1 MTSFHKASESMSGA
15 ASPLQTSS
23 LSRRTLLQYTG
34 AGAVLAATAGFAPR
48 STQAASKNITQAA
61 SKIIFL
67 CPPWGVPPEAANLAD
82 FTAQTGVEV
91 EVQSVPFDQVQSKVE
106 TASIAG
112 VAPAD
117 VIYLSSSEA
126 PTTMII
132 PGLLEPLDQCFT
144 DHQINLAD
152 IERMGSWQ
160 LDGQHFGVT
169 VYVQTVMMDYNE
181 ERLNAAGFAAPPTT
195 WVELGDMARAIKE
208 QGIDEYPISMG
219 IYNIS
224 WFIMALSLGD
234 QIATEDF
241 TPTFADPDS
250 GGRQAMRLLLEW
262 YHDELISPEMLS
274 RDTPHDVFLA
284 GTGTLHQSWQGA
296 LAVMNN
302 PETSQQAPNVK
313 YMMMPDQHF
322 TYAGD
327 AGLGVSVFSEAKAEA
342 CQFINWYLSPGTQ
355 SAIYDAYG
363 LVPSR
368 PAVQQE
374 LSTAGKIQQ
383 LELEQEQA
391 TYVRP
396 LPIAAPWW
404 VEFTTVVT
412 ESLKRGAQ
420 GGLEADAAIDQM
432 AERWNTLKSEQG

>member
-1 MTSFHKASESMSGA
+1 VHTPGGA
-15 ASPLQTSS
+15 APDNTSG
-23 LSRRTLLQYTG
+23 LSRRQLLQYTG
-34 AGAVLAATAGFAPR
+34 AGAALAATAGFAPR
-48 STQAASKNITQAA
+48 TTKAAGKVM
-61 SKIIFL
+61 FL

-82 FTAQTGVEV
+82 FTAQTGIEV

-117 VIYLSSSEA
+117 VIYLSSSDA

-132 PGLLEPLDQCFT
+132 PGLLEPLDQCFA
-144 DHQINLAD
+144 DHGINPAD
-152 IERMGSWQ
+152 IDRMTSWQ
-160 LDGQHFGVT
+160 LDGQHFGAT
-169 VYVQTVMMDYNE
+169 SYVQMVMMDYNE
-181 ERLNAAGFAAPPTT
+181 QRLQQAGFTAPPTT
-195 WVELGDMARAIKE
+195 WAELGDMARSIKE

-219 IYNIS
+219 IFNIT
-224 WFIMALSLGD
+224 WFIMAMSLGD
-234 QIATEDF
+234 QLSTEDF

-250 GGRQAMRLLLEW
+250 GGRQAMRLILEW
-262 YHDELISPEMLS
+262 YHAGLISPEMLS
-274 RDTPHDVFLA
+274 RDTPHDIFLA
-284 GTGTLHQSWQGA
+284 GTGTFHQSWQGA
-296 LAVMNN
+296 GAVMNN
-302 PETSQQAPNVK
+302 PATSKQAPNVK
-313 YMMMPDQHF
+313 YMLMPDQHF
-322 TYAGD
+322 TYASD
-327 AGLGVSVFSEAKAEA
+327 AGLGVSAFSEAKMEA
-342 CQFINWYLSPGTQ
+342 CQFVNWYLSPSTQ

-383 LELEQEQA
+383 FELEQEQA

-404 VEFTTVVT
+404 VEFSTFVT

-420 GGLEADAAIDQM
+420 SGLEADAAIDGM